1 MLRPYAWPFQKHSPY
16 LDCFNFYLR
25 EFKEKGAWDA
35 IKSKY
40 ESRPQICPNTSGM
53 PIEFSS
59 CFTAFL
65 ALIGGVFVA
74 FIIMLIE
81 YSKIEKLKENISPNS
96 QNSYLCLTFCPFN
109 CSLGHHEEQVPRK
122 SESKS
127 EVRMRGPFKFARS
140 SRIRRLRLG
149 LPRSLRSVW
158 IRLDQSELV
167 QLRLRQFGT
176 AQVQL
181 DSPSSAKSL
190 KSANSQIP
198 IIQIE

>member
-1 MLRPYAWPFQKHSPY
+1 MLRPYAWAFQKHSPY
-16 LDCFNFYLR
+16 LDCFNFYLQ

-40 ESRPQICPNTSGM
+40 ESRPQVCPNMSGM

-65 ALIGGVFVA
+65 ALIGGIFIA

-81 YSKIEKLKENISPNS
+81 CRKSENLKKIISPNP
-96 QNSYLCLTFCPFN
+96 QNSYLCLTFCPPN
-109 CSLGHHEEQVPRK
+109 CRFEEHVPRK
-122 SESKS
+122 SESQS
-127 EVRMRGPFKFARS
+127 GVRLKAGGLSRSARS
-140 SRIRRLRLG
+140 SRVCRVRLG

-158 IRLDQSELV
+158 ICMEQFELDQ
-167 QLRLRQFGT
+167 LRRRQFGT
-176 AQVQL
+176 AQVQI
-181 DSPSSAKSL
+181 DSPSSVKTL
-190 KSANSQIP
+190 KSAESQVP